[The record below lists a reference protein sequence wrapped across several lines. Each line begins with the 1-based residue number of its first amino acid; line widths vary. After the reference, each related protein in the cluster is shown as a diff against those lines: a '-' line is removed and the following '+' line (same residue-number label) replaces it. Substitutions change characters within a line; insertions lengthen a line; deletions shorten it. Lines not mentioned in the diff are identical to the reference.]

1 MKVRIALGGELI
13 ADQSLYA
20 KINMLMGQ
28 ITGHLCKNIINGEI
42 QMLVSPCYTGNE
54 WLRWNETQ
62 EFSLCTLN
70 MQNSFEYVEKSSQ
83 VIRKETGL
91 RSLIGE
97 LMCDK
102 ADMLL
107 IAWSEDVAE
116 LSGATWE
123 LIRLA
128 YDRKIPC
135 IWISTKSKKVYCL
148 WDSYYVNYS
157 PRYLEAVIE
166 PLHEE
171 DIQPMISHVDN
182 ERFLS
187 FWEKKRFKYLKKYK
201 ADCAVHPSKEDV
213 LLKPEYTMAN
223 EVSGGEK
230 IRQILLDKYQKF
242 DSAAID
248 SNSKFQAMIY
258 LRSILP
264 LIATIF
270 LAVGFYVETLFGTT
284 TSFLVPEWQ
293 HAATII
299 TLIIAGLGFLVHGAI
314 NLYTYRLSRN
324 QQILQ
329 WQHDFTNNRYIAEM
343 LRILIHFLPYGVSL
357 NIGKLCGENNRLY
370 TYIKHLIDDAEPE
383 EQNINQKNL
392 HDMLQHTK
400 ELLDDQI
407 TYHQSSE
414 QRYEKIV
421 SSLDK
426 WGKRIMYIG
435 LAVVI
440 GRGVLQ
446 FALVLLKTIQEVNNT
461 ELINPTII
469 SIARSFLNML
479 ALLLPAWAGYFTTK
493 VQQNNFRYNLNNHQQ
508 MISRLNMI
516 REKVVRVM
524 KLDDIPMEVVN
535 TMILELEETMMLQDS
550 LEWYHQ
556 YMNSS
561 VKPL

>member
-1 MKVRIALGGELI
+1 MSSQKLYTISDDTLEFLDELNQDVTIYHMVQSGQEDDILQKMLTRYEEASKHIKVDAKDPVLYPNFASQYTDTPLADNSLIIVNGNKSKVVDYNSLYEVDYDYYTGSSSTTGFDGEGQIDSAIAYVTSDNIPVIYALEGHSEMKVNSDLKNSMEKANYQIE
-13 ADQSLYA
+13 SLNLLTTDGVPEDA
-20 KINMLMGQ
+20 G
-28 ITGHLCKNIINGEI
+28 C
-42 QMLVSPCYTGNE
+42 
-54 WLRWNETQ
+54 
-62 EFSLCTLN
+62 
-70 MQNSFEYVEKSSQ
+70 
-83 VIRKETGL
+83 
-91 RSLIGE
+91 
-97 LMCDK
+97 
-102 ADMLL
+102 LL
-107 IAWSEDVAE
+107 IASPQNDLSEDEA
-116 LSGATWE
+116 
-123 LIRLA
+123 
-128 YDRKIPC
+128 RKI
-135 IWISTKSKKVYCL
+135 IS
-148 WDSYYVNYS
+148 
-157 PRYLEAVIE
+157 YLENGGKT
-166 PLHEE
+166 
-171 DIQPMISHVDN
+171 MIFTDYIN
-182 ERFLS
+182 LEMPN
-187 FWEKKRFKYLKKYK
+187 LK
-201 ADCAVHPSKEDV
+201 SV
-213 LLKPEYTMAN
+213 LE
-223 EVSGGEK
+223 
-230 IRQILLDKYQKF
+230 
-242 DSAAID
+242 
-248 SNSKFQAMIY
+248 IY
-258 LRSILP
+258 
-264 LIATIF
+264 
-270 LAVGFYVETLFGTT
+270 
-284 TSFLVPEWQ
+284 
-293 HAATII
+293 
-299 TLIIAGLGFLVHGAI
+299 GAI